1 MSALSIKT
9 VPERACGGRFAASA
23 PFLVGGL
30 LYVTQAL
37 IGLSWGLPSRDVDRF
52 LFNGKTAPT
61 GAELLAAAGAAWGQ
75 KAVGADV
82 DLDPLEADGRV
93 LTPLNDTEAKR
104 AAIAI
109 RYRLYTY
116 QPDEMIVMRAIGS
129 MRPGSWGFDP
139 KLYQYGGLFLYPVA
153 ALLKA
158 GSMAGLIDLRAD
170 VAHYLDHPEAFGR
183 FYLVSRGYAAVW
195 GMVGMGVVVSLARR
209 LHSNAAAW
217 VAALFYPFM
226 PVIICM
232 SHEGKPHLPGA
243 VLMLLACRLAI
254 GVGDRATRERAVGSR
269 NREGDRSATQPRR
282 SARALFLWM
291 SAACG
296 AAIGMV
302 LSSGPILIL
311 VPMAATML
319 AIDTSR
325 WPSRA
330 WEFAKWCVPEV
341 EDARKTLRRWLRSVR
356 KMEAGGAPVAAG
368 AGVKRIDGGLAQS
381 RTGGKPPTAP
391 GLESAEATPHAAVK
405 WVLLCSLGVAVA
417 AFVYV
422 ATNPYVLI
430 NRLLHP
436 EVLESNFSNS
446 LAMYEVGRLGEG
458 LARVLA
464 LTIEGTG
471 GTIAFLG
478 IVGIFGSL
486 FRLTRARCGLIVPG
500 ALFFLQFVLIGAGKP
515 AEYGRFG
522 VFFDVI
528 LLIFFTDVF
537 ATLFCLKP
545 VWRNRHLSA
554 LRSCQRR
561 NPVIRGSG
569 PRLTRGQIARDS
581 VSIAAIIFFLI
592 SMKSLPYYG
601 AAYLRNFYLDSVGR
615 GTRMKLAQ
623 LASEDGLRFW
633 RSEEKDRV
641 LIVAQEPAPY
651 SMPPLDLSR
660 TVILYVKPSSPRLV
674 EVFAG
679 SKEEMNYVPATLL
692 RPVDSLD
699 ALRWNWDAWEDWPP
713 SSRDALHTSLSGG
726 FPRRSDGFWWWPTT
740 PISWANKPFELRY
753 FYLRPEA
760 LEEKGME

>member
-1 MSALSIKT
+1 MPAPPIKT

-52 LFNGKTAPT
+52 LFSGKTPPT
-61 GAELLAAAGAAWGQ
+61 GVELLTAAGAAWGQ
-75 KAVGADV
+75 KSVGADV
-82 DLDPLEADGRV
+82 DLNPLEADGPV

-129 MRPGSWGFDP
+129 MRPESWGFDP

-183 FYLVSRGYAAVW
+183 FYLVSRGYAAAW
-195 GMVGMGVVVSLARR
+195 GLIGLGVVVSLARR

-217 VAALFYPFM
+217 VAAVFYPFM

-254 GVGDRATRERAVGSR
+254 GVGDRATRERAAGSR
-269 NREGDRSATQPRR
+269 NGEGDRSAAQRRR
-282 SARALFLWM
+282 SSRALFLWM

-311 VPMAATML
+311 VPMAAAML

-325 WPSRA
+325 WSSRA

-341 EDARKTLRRWLRSVR
+341 EDARKTLRRWLCSVR
-356 KMEAGGAPVAAG
+356 KMEAGGVPIAASAG
-368 AGVKRIDGGLAQS
+368 AKRVDAGLAQS
-381 RTGGKPPTAP
+381 LPGGKPPAAP
-391 GLESAEATPHAAVK
+391 GLESVGTTPHAAVK
-405 WVLLCSLGVAVA
+405 WVLLCSLGVTVA

-446 LAMYEVGRLGEG
+446 LAMYEIGRFDEG

-464 LTIEGTG
+464 LTIEGAG
-471 GTIAFLG
+471 GTIALLG
-478 IVGIFGSL
+478 FAGILGSL

-537 ATLFCLKP
+537 VTLFCSKP
-545 VWRNRHLSA
+545 IWRNRPPSV

-561 NPVIRGSG
+561 NPAVRRSE
-569 PRLTRGQIARDS
+569 PRLTLGQLVPGSA
-581 VSIAAIIFFLI
+581 SIAAVVFFLI
-592 SMKSLPYYG
+592 SMISLPHG
-601 AAYLRNFYLDSVGR
+601 AAYLRNFHLDSVGR

-623 LASEDGLRFW
+623 LASEDRSRLW
-633 RSEEKDRV
+633 RSRGKDRV

-660 TVILYVKPSSPRLV
+660 MVILYVKPDSSRLV
-674 EVFAG
+674 EVLADP
-679 SKEEMNYVPATLL
+679 KEEMEYVPATLL
-692 RPVDSLD
+692 RPIDSLD
-699 ALRWNWDAWEDWPP
+699 APRWNWDVRGDWPP
-713 SSRDALHTSLSGG
+713 SSRDALHTSLSDG
-726 FPRRSDGFWWWPTT
+726 FPRRSDRFWWWPTT
-740 PISWANKPFELRY
+740 PISWANKPFEMRY
-753 FYLRPEA
+753 FYLRPAA
-760 LEEKGME
+760 LEEEGME